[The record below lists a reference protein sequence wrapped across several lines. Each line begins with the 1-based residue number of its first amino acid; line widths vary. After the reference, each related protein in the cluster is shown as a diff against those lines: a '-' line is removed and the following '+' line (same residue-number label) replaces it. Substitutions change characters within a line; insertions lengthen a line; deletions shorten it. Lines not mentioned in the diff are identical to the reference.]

1 MEGKWWCGVEWSG
14 PRPGGLVGERVKMK
28 IIQNQINQDQAFG
41 PQELEVGVWSWSWVT
56 FRAEKV

>member
-1 MEGKWWCGVEWSG
+1 MVVWSGVERAPAG
-14 PRPGGLVGERVKMK
+14 AGAGLVGERVKMK

-56 FRAEKV
+56 LKQKKV